1 MTDLP
6 SPFLPAEVD
15 LRDFPFLPLDVVRL
29 RDSEL
34 AASVSGEEFRAAV
47 LLWCASWHQIPAGS
61 LPDDDV
67 QLSTLAGFGRVV
79 KEWKRHRK
87 GALHGWIKCSDGRLY
102 HCVVAEKAR
111 EAWNEKLAQRWRTEC
126 ARIRKHNERH
136 QDKLSTPTL
145 EEWLSQRQPQQVT
158 RDNEEKSHGHEANSH
173 TDKDEMSRGSPANV
187 GSKGQGQG
195 QGQGL
200 IDNSQ
205 QCSPTISD
213 PGGAVQAEYD
223 LLEHR
228 LREAAGLLSNPSPSL
243 RIIGPIS
250 DLVEE
255 GYDLDRHIL
264 PVLRAKA
271 AAKKF
276 GRSWGF
282 YTEAIREARQKTGA
296 VPFQPVPSGSA
307 STDPRMIEGHP
318 KELIFDLTCGFAM
331 PLRNLASALKM
342 LRERDFWA
350 APSPRPGQPGCRI
363 PDEFLPEDL
372 RQSNQNV
379 SKNEQILSGSER

>member
-1 MTDLP
+1 MVELP
-6 SPFLPAEVD
+6 VPFLPAEVD

-173 TDKDEMSRGSPANV
+173 TDKDEMSRGSPANI

-205 QCSPTISD
+205 QCSPTIPD
-213 PGGAVQAEYD
+213 PGGAVRAEYD

-228 LREAAGLLSNPSPSL
+228 LREAAGLVGHPAPGLL
-243 RIIGPIS
+243 VTGPIS
-250 DLVEE
+250 DLIEE
-255 GYDLDRHIL
+255 GFDLDRHIL

-271 AAKKF
+271 VSKKF

-282 YTEAIREARQKTGA
+282 YTEAIREARQKSGSVTT
-296 VPFQPVPSGSA
+296 QPVPSGS
-307 STDPRMIEGHP
+307 DPRLIEGHP
-318 KELIFDLTCGFAM
+318 QELIFDLGGGRTM
-331 PLRNLASALKM
+331 PLRNLAKWIPIHRKRPDLW
-342 LRERDFWA
+342 D
-350 APSPRPGQPGCRI
+350 APSPPPGKPGCKI

-379 SKNEQILSGSER
+379 SKNEQILSGFER